1 MSKVPLNAASLAA
14 WISAMPVDQAE
25 SLKLEFAVAIDAAIK
40 SLGLSRKEI
49 ADILQTSPAWVT
61 KVLRGDVN
69 LTIESM
75 AKLCNAVGLELQL
88 NVVAKR
94 ATAAPRL
101 LPPAN
106 VRAARPSRELH
117 EQAGTDAASVVR
129 RKKTGNA
136 RSDRAKRQRD

>member
-14 WISAMPVDQAE
+14 WISAVPVDQAE

-94 ATAAPRL
+94 AAAPRL
-101 LPPAN
+101 IPPAN

-117 EQAGTDAASVVR
+117 EQAGADAASVVR